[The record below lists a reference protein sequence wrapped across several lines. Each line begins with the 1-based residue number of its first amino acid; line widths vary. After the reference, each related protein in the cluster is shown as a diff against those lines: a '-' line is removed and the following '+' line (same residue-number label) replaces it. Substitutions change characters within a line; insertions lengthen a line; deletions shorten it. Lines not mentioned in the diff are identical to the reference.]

1 MCYWRKRANSTQ
13 QLKAKINSEYINSM
27 MDKIDDAKKRE
38 AFNDLSV
45 IAYQLINVVAEFTSA
60 I

>member
-1 MCYWRKRANSTQ
+1 
-13 QLKAKINSEYINSM
+13 M